1 MVLAEPLQH
10 TFASTPPLQA
20 AEVVMLM
27 QMQRNDDVIF
37 APRKNRLTSICYAN
51 LVEYCVHRF
60 LYHELTSLKKFRK
73 YHAIVHH
80 GFFSK
85 EQWKIQTTDDIFFVL
100 FPSW

>member
-1 MVLAEPLQH
+1 M
-10 TFASTPPLQA
+10 
-20 AEVVMLM
+20 
-27 QMQRNDDVIF
+27 
-37 APRKNRLTSICYAN
+37 
-51 LVEYCVHRF
+51 HRF

>member
-10 TFASTPPLQA
+10 TVPPPPSPSSSSGNA
-20 AEVVMLM
+20 NAMYA
-27 QMQRNDDVIF
+27 RNDDVIF
-37 APRKNRLTSICYAN
+37 APRKNRFTSMCYAN